1 MLAFNETTP
10 DINGNLKIYPVD
22 PNSVGLVTFYLLVL
36 DEKKPN
42 PNVER
47 FGPYSLN
54 KTCDNNVINPILNI
68 SGQAGVNHIELYQG
82 AWTTE
87 QNEYEIL
94 FNNFS
99 VSLQYCEIVSYDLS
113 LVLQN
118 VVLDGFYE
126 YTEVELPLFGAE
138 GFNMTFK
145 TEIIKDYIFKIRA

>member
-1 MLAFNETTP
+1 M
-10 DINGNLKIYPVD
+10 
-22 PNSVGLVTFYLLVL
+22 
-36 DEKKPN
+36 
-42 PNVER
+42 
-47 FGPYSLN
+47 
-54 KTCDNNVINPILNI
+54 
-68 SGQAGVNHIELYQG
+68 NHIELYQG

-145 TEIIKDYIFKIRA
+145 TEIIRDYIFKIRA